1 MRLFSKVVA
10 ATVLLNCAPLQAQI
24 QAQAAAA
31 ASLPII
37 VRAPHFVQAPNV
49 LGTVAQPIR
58 ADRFASSL
66 RQAFADASTSP
77 LLQRLIA
84 PARRLTGLQQIG
96 YVQSAVARNIHWIS
110 DATEWGQHDYWAS
123 ASQTLA
129 RGAGD
134 EEDRAIVKMQALRA
148 LGFNQS
154 DLFLTL
160 ARDRVGGPMTVLM
173 ARING
178 RYFVLDDTGGT
189 PFQADQRRFEFQ
201 PVISFGWNGTWVHTR
216 PPAALARVASAST
229 TFGHK

>member
-1 MRLFSKVVA
+1 MRIHSKVFMASALLFS
-10 ATVLLNCAPLQAQI
+10 APLQAQ
-24 QAQAAAA
+24 ATALAG
-31 ASLPII
+31 SPII
-37 VRAPHFVQAPNV
+37 IRAPRLVSAPNL

-58 ADRFASSL
+58 ADRFASSV
-66 RQAFADASTSP
+66 RQAFADASGSP

-84 PARRLTGLQQIG
+84 PARRLNTLQQIG
-96 YVQSAVARNIHWIS
+96 YIQSTVARNIHWIS
-110 DATEWGQHDYWAS
+110 DTTEWGQHDYWAS
-123 ASQTLA
+123 ASETLS

-160 ARDRVGGPMTVLM
+160 ARDRVGGAMTVLM
-173 ARING
+173 ARVNG

-189 PFQADQRRFEFQ
+189 PFLADQRRFEFQ

-216 PPAALARVASAST
+216 PPATLARAST
-229 TFGHK
+229 AGAYARK